1 VIEMTKIAII
11 GAGSFFTQHIAVDIL
26 NIDGIDGGE
35 FALVDVDPDR
45 LKIAHQLVEKVIEL
59 KGKSFKVTSSV
70 NRREV
75 IGGSRFVI
83 NQIEVAGLKTVKNDF
98 EIPLKYGVKQC
109 IGDTMGPGGLFKIL
123 RTVPA
128 WLEIVRDVEDL
139 CPDATI
145 LNYTNPMSAVTL
157 STVKTSSLPVVGLCH
172 SIQNTS
178 RQLTEYLEL
187 PYEELQWK
195 AGGINH
201 MSWFVE
207 LKHQGRDMYPTL
219 IEKMR
224 NPELL
229 AKDPVRLDFMK
240 YAGAFVS
247 ESSGH
252 FSEYLPYYRKRQ
264 DLIDKHCGEK
274 YRGET
279 GFYANNWPD
288 WRKNSDEAIRK
299 KLTGEEPIALESSH
313 EYAAIIIES
322 IVKNIPQVIYGNVPN
337 RGLIENLPS
346 DGIVEVACLVDRN
359 GLHPTR
365 FGRLPEHLAALCRSN
380 MAFFELAVSAVLEK
394 SRDMAYH
401 ALLIDPLSA
410 AVCSPAEIKMMFDE
424 LYEADKAYIVP
435 LK

>member
-1 VIEMTKIAII
+1 MTKIAII

-26 NIDGIDGGE
+26 NIDGLDGGE
-35 FALVDVDPDR
+35 FALVDVDPGR
-45 LKIAHQLVEKVIEL
+45 LEIARKLVEKVVEL
-59 KGKSFKVTSSV
+59 KGKSFTVSSSV
-70 NRREV
+70 HRRDV
-75 IGGSRFVI
+75 LKGSRFVI
-83 NQIEVAGLKTVKNDF
+83 NQIEVAGLQTIKNDF

-123 RTVPA
+123 RTVPK
-128 WLEIVRDVEDL
+128 WLDIVRDVEEL
-139 CPDATI
+139 CPDAVI

-178 RQLTEYLEL
+178 RQLSEYLEV
-187 PYEELQWK
+187 PYEEMQWK

-207 LKHQGRDMYPTL
+207 LKHQGRDMYPILTD
-219 IEKMR
+219 KMN

-264 DLIDKHCGEK
+264 DLIDKHCGES
-274 YRGET
+274 YLGET

-288 WRKNSDEAIRK
+288 WRKSSDEAILK
-299 KLTGEEPIALESSH
+299 KLSGEEPLTLESSH
-313 EYAAIIIES
+313 EYAAVIIEAM
-322 IVKNIPQVIYGNVPN
+322 IKNEPHVIYGNVQN
-337 RGLIENLPS
+337 GGLIDNLPS

-359 GLHPTR
+359 GIHPTK

-380 MAFFELAVSAVLEK
+380 MSFFELAVGAVLEQN
-394 SRDMAYH
+394 RDMAYH
-401 ALLIDPLSA
+401 ALLIDPLTA
-410 AVCSPAEIKMMFDE
+410 AVCSPGEIKMMFDE

>member
-75 IGGSRFVI
+75 LGGSRFVI

>member
-1 VIEMTKIAII
+1 MTKVAII
-11 GAGSFFTQHIAVDIL
+11 GAGSFFTEKLVIDML
-26 NIDGIDGGE
+26 NIEGLEEGE
-35 FALVDVDPDR
+35 FALVDLDAER
-45 LKIAHQLVEKVIEL
+45 LEIARKLTERVVQLM
-59 KGKSFKVTSSV
+59 GKRFKVSASV
-70 NRREV
+70 NRRDV
-75 IGGSRFVI
+75 IAGSRFVI
-83 NQIEVAGLKTVKNDF
+83 NQIEVAGLQTVRNEF

-128 WLEIVRDVEDL
+128 WLDILKDIGEL
-139 CPDATI
+139 CPDAQI

-157 STVKTSSLPVVGLCH
+157 ATVKSADIPVVGLCH

-178 RQLTEYLEL
+178 RQLADYLDVPYGEL
-187 PYEELQWK
+187 KWR

-207 LKHQGRDMYPTL
+207 LSRDGKDLYPGLKAKAET
-219 IEKMR
+219 
-224 NPELL
+224 PELL

-264 DLIDKHCGEK
+264 DLIDLHCGEG
-274 YRGET
+274 YLGGT
-279 GFYANNWPD
+279 GFYASNWPN
-288 WRKNSDEAIRK
+288 RRSRLDEELLAKVEGTRE
-299 KLTGEEPIALESSH
+299 LSLESSS
-313 EYAAIIIES
+313 EYAAVIIEGML
-322 IVKNIPQVIYGNVPN
+322 KNEPKIIYGNVPN
-337 RGLIENLPS
+337 GGLIDNLPA

-359 GLHPTR
+359 GVQPTA

-380 MAFFELAVSAVLEK
+380 MAFFDLAVNAVLEN
-394 SRDMAYH
+394 SREMAYH

-410 AVCSPAEIKMMFDE
+410 AVCSPAEIKSMFDE
-424 LYEADKAYIVP
+424 LYEADKPYIP
-435 LK
+435 DLR